1 MTAAEWLEATEP
13 RPMPDHLKRQA
24 SIRKLRLFEVAC
36 CRRIWQFI
44 TNAQCRAVV
53 EITDRSA
60 DAPVDVEA
68 VLALNY
74 DRLTDDC
81 GGPDEQQRTA
91 YMVAGHVGYR
101 FVRGIH
107 GFPPL
112 TEARGLPYALGEWQD
127 AVGTA
132 EGAARVVALSRGT
145 RPTRSTRAAGAKHS
159 KFQANF
165 AVESAVQCELLR
177 DLFGNPFR
185 PAPEIRPDWLCWNG
199 GTVATLAESAYEHR
213 TLPARLLDS
222 GRLAPL
228 ADALEDGGCTDPEL
242 LGHLRGPGPHVRGCW
257 ALDLVLGKL

>member
-1 MTAAEWLEATEP
+1 VTEAEWLAATEP
-13 RPMPDHLKRQA
+13 RPMLDHLKSQA

-81 GGPDEQQRTA
+81 GGPDEPQRTA
-91 YMVAGHVGYR
+91 YMVAGHVGYS

-112 TEARGLPYALGEWQD
+112 TEAQGLPYALSEWQD

-132 EGAARVVALSRGT
+132 EGAARVVALSR
-145 RPTRSTRAAGAKHS
+145 RARAKRATS
-159 KFQANF
+159 QARDV
-165 AVESAVQCELLR
+165 AEEALQCQLLR
-177 DLFGNPFR
+177 DLFGDPFR
-185 PAPEIRPDWLCWNG
+185 PAPEFRPDWLLWNG
-199 GTVATLAESAYEHR
+199 GAVRTLAEAAYEER
-213 TLPARLLDS
+213 QLPEGTLDPARL
-222 GRLAPL
+222 PIL
-228 ADALEDGGCTDPEL
+228 ADALEDAGCTDAEL

-257 ALDLVLGKL
+257 ALDRILGKE